1 VVCKIGDYTNEL
13 TWHRKLRAMS
23 VRAMSDVPTFTT
35 HSLASGAH

>member
-23 VRAMSDVPTFTT
+23 DVPTFTT